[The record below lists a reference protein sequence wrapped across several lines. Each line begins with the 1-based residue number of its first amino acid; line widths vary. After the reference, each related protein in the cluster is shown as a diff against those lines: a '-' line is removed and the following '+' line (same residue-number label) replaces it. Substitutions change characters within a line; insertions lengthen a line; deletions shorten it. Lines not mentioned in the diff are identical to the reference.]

1 MNSSASGSDPRRSRG
16 EEDSVG
22 VAQVL
27 AAVWLFDRMPFGSD
41 ERMLVPTCTG
51 ESKVCVPSEA
61 YPIQFETLNL
71 ELRGRI
77 FQVIA

>member
-1 MNSSASGSDPRRSRG
+1 MTTPCRSAAKEDP
-16 EEDSVG
+16 VG

-27 AAVWLFDRMPFGSD
+27 ATIRLFDRVSFSSD
-41 ERMLVPTCTG
+41 ERMIVPICIG

-61 YPIQFETLNL
+61 YSIQFETLNL